1 MNITLFKSEQFG
13 YLVTNKN
20 GLEINI
26 DLHVLYS
33 YITEWGT
40 YHWKNMFSL
49 TVETKQKNNKLL
61 NGQKRNIQWNW

>member
-40 YHWKNMFSL
+40 
-49 TVETKQKNNKLL
+49 
-61 NGQKRNIQWNW
+61 